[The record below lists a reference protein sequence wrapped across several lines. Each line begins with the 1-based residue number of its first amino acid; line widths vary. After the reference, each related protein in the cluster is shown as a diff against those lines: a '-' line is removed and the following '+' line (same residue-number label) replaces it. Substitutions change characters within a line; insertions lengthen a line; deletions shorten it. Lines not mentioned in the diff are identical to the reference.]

1 MFKTASRVQ
10 KLIINKE
17 IIGDLGH
24 ILQSMLLK
32 SVKLLLQSVANEKII
47 KQLVRNMN
55 VFFFKL
61 SLMGLITFK
70 AIHLPGGVEPFPAD
84 QCEGQLSGLLSY

>member
-1 MFKTASRVQ
+1 MYLNIGSRIVAHISLESNWVFKTVSRVQ

-24 ILQSMLLK
+24 ILLSMLMK

-47 KQLVRNMN
+47 KQHVRNMN
-55 VFFFKL
+55 VFL
-61 SLMGLITFK
+61 HCDS
-70 AIHLPGGVEPFPAD
+70 
-84 QCEGQLSGLLSY
+84 